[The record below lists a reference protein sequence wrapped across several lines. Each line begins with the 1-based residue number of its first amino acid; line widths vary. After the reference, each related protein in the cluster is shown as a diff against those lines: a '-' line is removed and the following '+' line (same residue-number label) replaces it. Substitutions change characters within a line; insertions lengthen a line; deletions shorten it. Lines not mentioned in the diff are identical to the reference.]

1 MKKRQYHLHLLL
13 IVAGIVA
20 VFVLASANGAYNLF
34 SSSVD
39 AEVVEGKDSSSGVQ
53 TDEDTVISRGFQV
66 ASGSV
71 FMNGDKEYET
81 VTDEQYTYYLD
92 ENGIPVHIAPKDI
105 ITKDITTLKSDS
117 FGKEEAVKKAEALFD
132 QVFPDAVKVKGREK
146 ESVVTAGQTWLVTIH
161 LLENGYDT
169 GYAACIDYS
178 LDGQLIGSAFIPGE
192 EERPEILIT
201 EEQSFQLAQEAL
213 LTYCRKNYGD
223 NTMLHFEETR
233 NISCV
238 YRIARGNHFWR
249 IEFGVPIENIGYR
262 NDEVLF
268 SIIKIDS
275 QTGECLEIATSL
287 VGGFK

>member
-39 AEVVEGKDSSSGVQ
+39 AEAVEGKDSSSGVQ

-146 ESVVTAGQTWLVTIH
+146 ESVVTAI
-161 LLENGYDT
+161 
-169 GYAACIDYS
+169 
-178 LDGQLIGSAFIPGE
+178 IPWMV
-192 EERPEILIT
+192 
-201 EEQSFQLAQEAL
+201 
-213 LTYCRKNYGD
+213 N
-223 NTMLHFEETR
+223 
-233 NISCV
+233 
-238 YRIARGNHFWR
+238 
-249 IEFGVPIENIGYR
+249 
-262 NDEVLF
+262 
-268 SIIKIDS
+268 
-275 QTGECLEIATSL
+275 
-287 VGGFK
+287 